1 MLVDENLKK
10 TNERFHKQIIDEAK
24 SFGMAMKGQSQQPS
38 YLYGRPLGFQS
49 MEYKPVMVPMVPV
62 RPPQGYFA
70 PQQMSMPMA
79 GQGFELERAFG
90 DGLSNNYANNNTNED
105 DFE

>member
-1 MLVDENLKK
+1 MDENLKK

-24 SFGMAMKGQSQQPS
+24 SFGMAMKGQSQSPA
-38 YLYGRPLGFQS
+38 YLYGRPLAFQS
-49 MEYKPVMVPMVPV
+49 MEYKPVMVPMVPL

-70 PQQMSMPMA
+70 PPQLSMPS
-79 GQGFELERAFG
+79 QGFELERVFG
-90 DGLSNNYANNNTNED
+90 DGLSNNYANNNTTED